1 MLSWSNWQFSS
12 KLILSSSFCL
22 SLTLIFE
29 ASNQSTA
36 GKLTKAKNT
45 SSTLKSFLKN
55 ILPCLTVQLPP
66 VGLQTECPQVLDKP
80 PRLTIAL
87 PKLWTPPN
95 PTWPDHCLHPLHKFQ
110 DQVKTPEN
118 SKLSASKLTL
128 NFQWPP
134 TLAEMVPEIS
144 WTLNMVQD
152 QFWSPR
158 STWVHPWTTAPH
170 HLWDHSGLPEA
181 TEELQSVSD
190 PTSNP
195 SGN

>member
-1 MLSWSNWQFSS
+1 MLSWSNWQFNS
-12 KLILSSSFCL
+12 KLILWSSFL
-22 SLTLIFE
+22 FE
-29 ASNQSTA
+29 FDVNFRSIKSVYG
-36 GKLTKAKNT
+36 GKTDKSEKHIKHTKI
-45 SSTLKSFLKN
+45 FLKN

-118 SKLSASKLTL
+118 SKLSASKLIF

-144 WTLNMVQD
+144 WTLNMVQV
-152 QFWSPR
+152 QFWCPR
-158 STWVHPWTTAPH
+158 SIWVHP
-170 HLWDHSGLPEA
+170 
-181 TEELQSVSD
+181 
-190 PTSNP
+190 
-195 SGN
+195 